1 MQVYANFMR
10 KMKKYTQFSK
20 KIVVAVTA
28 AVTIICAAAL
38 VLCYLSGDTAG
49 VVEAANAYIGYAT
62 VAFTAYSGNS
72 AVEKWLTRKYGDAS
86 ATNSDT
92 DYTNLTDS
100 NG

>member
-1 MQVYANFMR
+1 MGSDH
-10 KMKKYTQFSK
+10 MKRYTQFSK

-62 VAFTAYSGNS
+62 IAFAAYSGNS
-72 AVEKWLTRKYGDAS
+72 AVEKWLTRKYGS
-86 ATNSDT
+86 VHTSET
-92 DYTNLTDS
+92 ETTES

>member
-1 MQVYANFMR
+1 
-10 KMKKYTQFSK
+10 MKKYTQFSK

-28 AVTIICAAAL
+28 AVTVICAAAL

-62 VAFTAYSGNS
+62 IAFVAYSGNS
-72 AVEKWLTRKYGDAS
+72 AAEKWLTKKYVQEHTSETESTEA
-86 ATNSDT
+86 
-92 DYTNLTDS
+92 

>member
-1 MQVYANFMR
+1 
-10 KMKKYTQFSK
+10 MKKYTQFSK

-28 AVTIICAAAL
+28 AVTVICAAAL

-62 VAFTAYSGNS
+62 ISFTSYSGNS
-72 AVEKWLTRKYGDAS
+72 AVEKWLTKKYGDAS
-86 ATNSDT
+86 ATNYGT

>member
-1 MQVYANFMR
+1 MGSDH
-10 KMKKYTQFSK
+10 MKRYTQFSK

-28 AVTIICAAAL
+28 AVTVICAAAL

-62 VAFTAYSGNS
+62 IAFAAYSGNS
-72 AVEKWLTRKYGDAS
+72 AVEKWLTRKYGS
-86 ATNSDT
+86 VHTSMTDT
-92 DYTNLTDS
+92 TES

>member
-1 MQVYANFMR
+1 MGSNH
-10 KMKKYTQFSK
+10 MKKYTQFSK

-28 AVTIICAAAL
+28 AVTVICAAAL

-62 VAFTAYSGNS
+62 IAFTAYSGNS
-72 AVEKWLTRKYGDAS
+72 AVEKWLTKKYGDAS
-86 ATNSDT
+86 ATNYGI